1 MYGYHKRSRRSEWI
15 SSIIGYLT
23 NQKDYQSHDKAIFLF
38 KLYSSSDLYQQI
50 YQNKPT
56 NPFFRSKSDITP
68 LQNLEVWPEQVTLLE
83 ELGRG
88 AFGKVHKA
96 VLRDSPGV
104 EVFDSNIRGTRVQF
118 KEGRTIAVK
127 VLSGKTLSF
136 SSLQNICVYRA
147 VKHICNTNTAFR
159 ASLSCH
165 LQFVVLANISL
176 ENSIKKQ
183 TTHLFC

>member
-1 MYGYHKRSRRSEWI
+1 MHDYHKRLLRSEWI
-15 SSIIGYLT
+15 SSIIAYLRY
-23 NQKDYQSHDKAIFLF
+23 QKDYQSYDKAIVLF
-38 KLYSSSDLYQQI
+38 KFVDSIRLVTCTSKFIEINRPML
-50 YQNKPT
+50 
-56 NPFFRSKSDITP
+56 FFRSKSDITP

-104 EVFDSNIRGTRVQF
+104 EVFDGNIRGTRVQF

-127 VLSGKTLSF
+127 VLSGKTISL

-147 VKHICNTNTAFR
+147 GKHICDTNTAFR
-159 ASLSCH
+159 ASLSWY
-165 LQFVVLANISL
+165 L
-176 ENSIKKQ
+176 
-183 TTHLFC
+183 